1 MSLPAAAPPRHR
13 TLASFVLPVV
23 LGAAVAGVAGGVALH
38 FAFGGR
44 ASTPATVVPSFQ
56 GAQSWAAGRRPAPA
70 FALRD
75 QDGRV
80 VSLASLRGR
89 TVLVTF
95 LDSHCK
101 QQCPLAGR
109 ELGSIVRS
117 LPRAERPAVL
127 IVSVN
132 PADTARSARAA
143 AQRWALA
150 GGWHWLLGPRRRIVS
165 VEHAYG
171 IEVRPAQGDL
181 IHTVALY
188 LVDRRGFER
197 TGYLFPFLPGFVT
210 HDLRRLSGRPA

>member
-1 MSLPAAAPPRHR
+1 MSLLYTAARRR
-13 TLASFVLPVV
+13 TLASLVLPVV
-23 LGAAVAGVAGGVALH
+23 LGAALAGVAGGVVLH
-38 FAFGGR
+38 FAFGNR
-44 ASTPATVVPSFQ
+44 SSAPAAVVPAFH
-56 GAQSWAAGRRPAPA
+56 GAQSWGREQRRAPG

-75 QDGRV
+75 QDGRR

-95 LDSHCK
+95 LDSHCR

-117 LPRAERPAVL
+117 LPRADRPALL

-143 AQRWALA
+143 ARRWALA
-150 GGWHWLLGPRRRIVS
+150 GGWHWLLGPRRRIVA

-171 IEVRPAQGDL
+171 VEVRPAQGDL

-188 LVDRRGFER
+188 LVDREGFER
-197 TGYLFPFLPGFVT
+197 TGYLFPFLPGFVA
-210 HDLRRLSGRPA
+210 HDLRKLGGSPA

>member
-1 MSLPAAAPPRHR
+1 MSVPAAAPRHR
-13 TLASFVLPVV
+13 RLASLVLSVA
-23 LGAAVAGVAGGVALH
+23 LGAAVAGVAGGIALH

-44 ASTPATVVPSFQ
+44 SSAPAAVLPVYH
-56 GAQSWAAGRRPAPA
+56 GAQSWGAGQRRAPG

-75 QDGRV
+75 QDGRI

-89 TVLVTF
+89 TVLLTF
-95 LDSHCK
+95 LDSHCR

-143 AQRWALA
+143 ARRWALA

-210 HDLRRLSGRPA
+210 HDLGRLSGSPA